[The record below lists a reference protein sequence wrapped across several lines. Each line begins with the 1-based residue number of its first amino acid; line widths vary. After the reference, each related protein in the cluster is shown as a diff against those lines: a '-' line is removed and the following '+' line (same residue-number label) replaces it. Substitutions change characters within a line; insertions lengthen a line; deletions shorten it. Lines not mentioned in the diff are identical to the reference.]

1 MGGFVINFEALEA
14 EVKTYKKISDTI
26 KSHTKP
32 KAASKAKAKAKAKK

>member
-1 MGGFVINFEALEA
+1 MFINFEALEV
-14 EVKTYKKISDTI
+14 EVKKYKKISDTI